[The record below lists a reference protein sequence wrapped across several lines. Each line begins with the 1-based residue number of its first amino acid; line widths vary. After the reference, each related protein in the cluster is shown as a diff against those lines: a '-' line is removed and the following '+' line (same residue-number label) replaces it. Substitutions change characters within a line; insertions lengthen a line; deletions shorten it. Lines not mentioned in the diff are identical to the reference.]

1 MPLVSQNHALYLYQL
16 IQRTIGEG
24 CQVSLAN
31 IEAVLAEDNLAAAD
45 FDCDDVLSLMQ
56 AVPAFI
62 KVTTFKK
69 GRVFVTL
76 MPYPEFDQALEAL
89 NQDSP
94 AEKGADKLKPWRRK
108 RRTKL
113 LRPQKPK
120 QKKPE
125 AAPEV
130 AVEVADEAAEEKI
143 VEGQAAPEDE
153 KIAAEVEQVTTED
166 KQAATPDE
174 QVVSAE
180 GVQTVPAE
188 EQNLEAAEPEQVAVD
203 IEYKIDVAEV
213 EQISA
218 KPEQES
224 IPTTAQEDPAAS
236 EEESV
241 IAAPTRGIDELKRA
255 IQQQAD
261 SRING
266 DSDISSNHKT
276 EPAEASAKDAAEKKD
291 SAAAKRRREKKS
303 QEPTS
308 QETTAHKHNSQESSS
323 RDSAQRTR
331 SNTLQRTRQAYR
343 MEPPGPVRHNRR
355 PSRPE
360 AYIPIA
366 LQSNLPQT
374 FQDDIYCPT
383 NILNE
388 LYNLA
393 PENTNVMELLTHSWQ
408 LARSGGNL
416 SGTRNKVNFPLA
428 LEYGCDRKHAPSI
441 VAVIQ
446 KTLPITKQKPW
457 IISKLIVQKT
467 ASATNATTAA
477 NKRRSPQAVLNEPL
491 FCASDQLVEQNDIEH
506 PFNGALQALTQF
518 ALLGSWHTIASELN
532 DIYGGQGGSPNGS
545 QNVTRSWIAQNACN
559 YLASIFYRAYTTS
572 PESLVQTSTKAL
584 LHTNLYTLFGEAIY
598 MCFNHLEEPED
609 PTAEGATAAN
619 AASDTASEEANQPA
633 ANEDVLD
640 ACIVRNKPPRAETS
654 SWSFAEFSTSD
665 GNFVTQAMEDASA
678 PALSLPKP
686 VSFTFSPQA
695 LYFDANAELAIDTHQ
710 LRTMLPAEIQQN
722 VSQDAFLDACQ
733 QAFAQ
738 AQKNYRNIA
747 QGYSSALNES
757 VPIVELAVPTATPYA
772 LVINYA
778 DANYQL
784 VNVVERSVAQQS
796 AFTLSPTPAS
806 WLAEK
811 PVVTEIHAS

>member
-1 MPLVSQNHALYLYQL
+1 MPLVSQNHALYLYKL

-62 KVTTFKK
+62 KITTFKK

-153 KIAAEVEQVTTED
+153 KIA
-166 KQAATPDE
+166 
-174 QVVSAE
+174 
-180 GVQTVPAE
+180 
-188 EQNLEAAEPEQVAVD
+188 
-203 IEYKIDVAEV
+203 AEV

>member
-113 LRPQKPK
+113 LHPQKPK

-153 KIAAEVEQVTTED
+153 KIA
-166 KQAATPDE
+166 
-174 QVVSAE
+174 
-180 GVQTVPAE
+180 
-188 EQNLEAAEPEQVAVD
+188 
-203 IEYKIDVAEV
+203 AEV

>member
-1 MPLVSQNHALYLYQL
+1 MLHLSFGATL
-16 IQRTIGEG
+16 I
-24 CQVSLAN
+24 
-31 IEAVLAEDNLAAAD
+31 
-45 FDCDDVLSLMQ
+45 F
-56 AVPAFI
+56 
-62 KVTTFKK
+62 
-69 GRVFVTL
+69 
-76 MPYPEFDQALEAL
+76 
-89 NQDSP
+89 
-94 AEKGADKLKPWRRK
+94 
-108 RRTKL
+108 L
-113 LRPQKPK
+113 LP
-120 QKKPE
+120 
-125 AAPEV
+125 
-130 AVEVADEAAEEKI
+130 
-143 VEGQAAPEDE
+143 
-153 KIAAEVEQVTTED
+153 
-166 KQAATPDE
+166 
-174 QVVSAE
+174 
-180 GVQTVPAE
+180 
-188 EQNLEAAEPEQVAVD
+188 
-203 IEYKIDVAEV
+203 
-213 EQISA
+213 
-218 KPEQES
+218 
-224 IPTTAQEDPAAS
+224 
-236 EEESV
+236 
-241 IAAPTRGIDELKRA
+241 
-255 IQQQAD
+255 
-261 SRING
+261 
-266 DSDISSNHKT
+266 
-276 EPAEASAKDAAEKKD
+276 
-291 SAAAKRRREKKS
+291 
-303 QEPTS
+303 
-308 QETTAHKHNSQESSS
+308 
-323 RDSAQRTR
+323 
-331 SNTLQRTRQAYR
+331 
-343 MEPPGPVRHNRR
+343 
-355 PSRPE
+355 
-360 AYIPIA
+360 
-366 LQSNLPQT
+366 
-374 FQDDIYCPT
+374 
-383 NILNE
+383 
-388 LYNLA
+388 
-393 PENTNVMELLTHSWQ
+393 
-408 LARSGGNL
+408 
-416 SGTRNKVNFPLA
+416 
-428 LEYGCDRKHAPSI
+428 
-441 VAVIQ
+441 
-446 KTLPITKQKPW
+446 
-457 IISKLIVQKT
+457 
-467 ASATNATTAA
+467 
-477 NKRRSPQAVLNEPL
+477 NEPL

-722 VSQDAFLDACQ
+722 VSQDDFLDACQ

>member
-153 KIAAEVEQVTTED
+153 KIAAEVEQ
-166 KQAATPDE
+166 
-174 QVVSAE
+174 
-180 GVQTVPAE
+180 
-188 EQNLEAAEPEQVAVD
+188 
-203 IEYKIDVAEV
+203 
-213 EQISA
+213 ISA

-331 SNTLQRTRQAYR
+331 SNTSQRTRQAYR

-640 ACIVRNKPPRAETS
+640 ACIVRNKPPRAETP

-678 PALSLPKP
+678 PVFSLPKP

-722 VSQDAFLDACQ
+722 VSQDDFLDACQ

>member
-153 KIAAEVEQVTTED
+153 KIA
-166 KQAATPDE
+166 
-174 QVVSAE
+174 
-180 GVQTVPAE
+180 
-188 EQNLEAAEPEQVAVD
+188 
-203 IEYKIDVAEV
+203 AEV

-640 ACIVRNKPPRAETS
+640 ACIVRNKPSRAETS